1 MVIINRIREFIFVF
15 IIYIDQGKFQDTK
28 GETEAVNQRTNN
40 IMVKTKRTKGQTITY
55 NIPHRKLKNNTNTG
69 KSADDDM
76 CSGKIR
82 SYFSTNGNS
91 TNNSN
96 LNIYL

>member
-1 MVIINRIREFIFVF
+1 MYLLFILVKASFKILKVK
-15 IIYIDQGKFQDTK
+15 QKP
-28 GETEAVNQRTNN
+28 RTNN

-55 NIPHRKLKNNTNTG
+55 NIPHRKLKNNTNTA

-76 CSGKIR
+76 CFGKIR

-96 LNIYL
+96 LNIYLSPQQF